1 MPSCT
6 RLCGS
11 RPVMSRPS
19 SRMVPAVGRSTPVNM
34 LMIVVLPAPF
44 GPISACRAP
53 FSTESV
59 TSLVATMPPNCF
71 TRPFVSSTGAMSA
84 PLGLAREAR
93 LELPLCRDGAFG
105 DGGGEPQDLRTG
117 QPKHGDDDNRKH
129 DLLHEGQVRQHA
141 DRENH
146 GCDHGTVDAAEHD
159 HHDESETKPELP
171 VLRVHVGQVILHQL
185 EQHGAD
191 HAAV

>member
-59 TSLVATMPPNCF
+59 TSLVATMPPNCL
-71 TRPFVSSTGAMSA
+71 TSPFVSSTGAISVRR
-84 PLGLAREAR
+84 GLAREAR
-93 LELPLCRDGAFG
+93 FELLLGRDGAFG
-105 DGGGEPQDLRTG
+105 DGGREPQDIRAS
-117 QPKHGDDDNRKH
+117 QPEHGHNDDGKH
-129 DLLHEGQVRQHA
+129 DLLHER
-141 DRENH
+141 
-146 GCDHGTVDAAEHD
+146 
-159 HHDESETKPELP
+159 
-171 VLRVHVGQVILHQL
+171 
-185 EQHGAD
+185 
-191 HAAV
+191 

>member
-59 TSLVATMPPNCF
+59 TSLVAIMPPNCF
-71 TRPFVSSTGAMSA
+71 TSPFVSSTGAISA
-84 PLGLAREAR
+84 PLGFARETR
-93 LELPLCRDGAFG
+93 LEHFLYAHGALG
-105 DGGGEPQDLRTG
+105 DGRSDLQDIRTRK
-117 QPKHGDDDNRKH
+117 PEHGH
-129 DLLHEGQVRQHA
+129 DH
-141 DRENH
+141 DRE
-146 GCDHGTVDAAEHD
+146 
-159 HHDESETKPELP
+159 
-171 VLRVHVGQVILHQL
+171 
-185 EQHGAD
+185 
-191 HAAV
+191 